1 MNIQMFNLTQEMA
14 QTIAAF
20 QPSLVVVQGK
30 RDSAG
35 AGMIWHQDGLILT
48 NNHVLNGKTPRVIL
62 ADGRAFEA
70 QIVRRDED
78 IDLALLRIESNTSTG
93 ALPPVSAANPIGRKP
108 AVRTGELVYA
118 LGHPWGECNFVTAGI
133 VSGQGEFKTR
143 GGRTVAFIRTDARL
157 APGNSGGP
165 LLNAAGQVVGIN
177 TMILGGDQG
186 LAIQA
191 QVAEEFVQQV
201 LGAPRAT
208 VSGGQAGEKTAAPGR
223 GEFI

>member
-1 MNIQMFNLTQEMA
+1 MNTQMFNLTQEMA

-35 AGMIWHQDGLILT
+35 AGMVWQQDGLILT
-48 NNHVLNGKTPRVIL
+48 NNHVLNGRAPRVIL
-62 ADGRAFEA
+62 ADGRSFAA

-78 IDLALLRIESNTSTG
+78 IDLALLRIETKTNTT
-93 ALPPVSAANPIGRKP
+93 ATAAHPAAGQA
-108 AVRTGELVYA
+108 AVRTGELVFA
-118 LGHPWGECNFVTAGI
+118 LGHPWGERNFVTAGI

-143 GGRTVAFIRTDARL
+143 SGRKIAYIRTDARL

-201 LGAPRAT
+201 LGVPRASD
-208 VSGGQAGEKTAAPGR
+208 SGMRAGEKSATASLR
-223 GEFI
+223 ESI